1 MMRGLREYCAV
12 SLVDLYETL
21 GALWSLIILTIHMV
35 GLTSLVNF
43 NVIRMVCKA
52 P

>member
-1 MMRGLREYCAV
+1 MMRGLREYCADV

-43 NVIRMVCKA
+43 NRKA